1 LEGLQVRAGPVAEHL
16 AGQDRA
22 EVEAYRGR
30 VDERH
35 TPVELGGSLS
45 ERRPRASGQCRIGLG
60 RVVRDGPEEEA
71 TALPAQRTRA
81 ARAKGEASMAEEAGK
96 EGLGV

>member
-45 ERRPRASGQCRIGLG
+45 EPAESQRSVSDRLG
-60 RVVRDGPEEEA
+60 KGREG
-71 TALPAQRTRA
+71 RTRGGGDGVA
-81 ARAKGEASMAEEAGK
+81 GAEDEGREGKGRGEHG
-96 EGLGV
+96 